1 MLMNNY
7 KSEGEDF
14 LGKNHS
20 GKRKSYI
27 VTECKNKVSASS
39 CTTDVDDLY
48 ILRGDSL

>member
-1 MLMNNY
+1 MNNY

-27 VTECKNKVSASS
+27 ETGCKKNKVSASS